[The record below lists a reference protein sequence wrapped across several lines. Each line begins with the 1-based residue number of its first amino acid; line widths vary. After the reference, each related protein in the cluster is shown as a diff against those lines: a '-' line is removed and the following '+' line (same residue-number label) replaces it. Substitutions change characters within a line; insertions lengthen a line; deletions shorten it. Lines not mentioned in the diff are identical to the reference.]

1 MRQYPRLKGQAKR
14 MQGSTQKKRGTSMI
28 NLILRDYQKNII
40 SRCRDAFKNN
50 FHRLCCVLPCGAG
63 KTAIFCYLA
72 YLNTLKNPSNHV
84 LILLHRKEL
93 LKQTEE
99 AFQTFQINTDRINIA
114 MIQSFKNTLKT
125 GAKSYSLI
133 IIDECHHATSNS
145 FKAVLSAYSKTAL
158 IGFTATPA
166 RLDGKPLGAIFDR
179 LIIGVDYSYLI
190 ENKYLVDYDYFSPD
204 LNFDFS
210 KWKLK
215 SGDFDTTDN
224 ASHLDR
230 KAIYGDIL
238 KHLNISKKTIIYSP
252 TVDYSKKLE
261 MQINEHF
268 KSSVAR
274 EFNGKTPQNERDQII
289 NDFKN
294 GKIKILI
301 NVDLIGEGF
310 NVPSCDCVF
319 LLRATQSLTL
329 YIQQAGRALRADSNN
344 PNKRA
349 SIFDFV
355 GNIYRFGFPDAPRAW
370 SLSSTLK
377 NTHKR
382 ETVHDSLII
391 KTCPQCLRSFI
402 PSQMF
407 PNRLCPFCNA
417 YIQLNK
423 REVQIQ
429 DKKKLVFIKK
439 SQLIQNKKERGRCR
453 SFQQLKKL
461 GEKRGYKHPAQWA
474 FYVLKNRKQ
483 I

>member
-1 MRQYPRLKGQAKR
+1 MKL
-14 MQGSTQKKRGTSMI
+14 T
-28 NLILRDYQKNII
+28 LRNYQQNIVNN
-40 SRCRDAFKNN
+40 CRDAFKNGYKK
-50 FHRLCCVLPCGAG
+50 LCCVLPCGAG

-72 YLNTLKNPSNHV
+72 YLNTIKKPDNRV

-93 LKQTEE
+93 LKQTID
-99 AFQTFQINTDRINIA
+99 AFKSFQINTDHINIA

-125 GAKSYSLI
+125 SVKPYSLI

-166 RLDGKPLGAIFDR
+166 RLDGKPLGEIFDR
-179 LIIGVDYSYLI
+179 LIVGVDYAYLI
-190 ENKYLVDYDYFSPD
+190 ANNYLVDYDYFSPD

-210 KWKLK
+210 QWKLK

-224 ASHLDR
+224 AYHLDK

-238 KHLNISKKTIIYSP
+238 KYLDLSKKTIIYSP
-252 TVDYSKKLE
+252 AVDYSKKLE
-261 MQINEHF
+261 AQINEHF
-268 KSSVAR
+268 NAR
-274 EFNGKTPQNERDQII
+274 VSAEFNGTTPQLLRDKII
-289 NDFKN
+289 DDFKN
-294 GKIKILI
+294 NKIRILI

-319 LLRATQSLTL
+319 LLRATKSLTL
-329 YIQQAGRALRADSNN
+329 YIQQAGRALRADPNN
-344 PNKRA
+344 QNKRA

-377 NTHKR
+377 NSHKH

-391 KTCPQCLRSFI
+391 KTCPLCLRSFI
-402 PSQMF
+402 PSQMLTG
-407 PNRLCPFCNA
+407 RLCPYCKT
-417 YIQLNK
+417 YLPLNK
-423 REVQIQ
+423 KEIQIQ
-429 DKKKLVFIKK
+429 DKKELALIKK
-439 SQLIQNKKERGRCR
+439 NQLIENRRQRGRCR
-453 SFQQLKKL
+453 TFQQLKKL
-461 GEKRGYKHPAQWA
+461 GEEKGYKHPAKWA
-474 FYVLKNRKQ
+474 YYVLKNRKQ

>member
-1 MRQYPRLKGQAKR
+1 MNLK
-14 MQGSTQKKRGTSMI
+14 
-28 NLILRDYQKNII
+28 LRDYQQTIVNN
-40 SRCRDAFKNN
+40 CRDAFKNGYKK
-50 FHRLCCVLPCGAG
+50 LCCVLPCGAG

-72 YLNTLKNPSNHV
+72 YLNTLKKPSNRV

-93 LKQTEE
+93 LKQTEDAFK
-99 AFQTFQINTDRINIA
+99 AFQISTDHINIA

-125 GAKSYSLI
+125 GVKPYSLI
-133 IIDECHHATSNS
+133 IIDECHHATSS
-145 FKAVLSAYSKTAL
+145 TFQHVLSAYSGVPL

-166 RLDGKPLGAIFDR
+166 RLDGKPLGEIFDR
-179 LIIGVDYSYLI
+179 LIIGVNYAYLI
-190 ENKYLVDYDYFSPD
+190 EHNYLVDYDYFSPD

-210 KWKLK
+210 EWKLK

-224 ASHLDR
+224 ALHLDK

-238 KHLNISKKTIIYSP
+238 KYIDLRKKTIIYSP
-252 TVDYSKKLE
+252 TVEYSKKLE
-261 MQINEHF
+261 LQINEFF

-274 EFNGKTPQNERDQII
+274 EFNGTTTQPERDKII
-289 NDFKN
+289 DDFKN
-294 GKIKILI
+294 DRIKILI

-329 YIQQAGRALRADSNN
+329 YIQQAGRALRSDPQN

-355 GNIYRFGFPDAPRAW
+355 GNIYRFGFPDAPRSW
-370 SLSSTLK
+370 SLSAPIK
-377 NTHKR
+377 NTHR
-382 ETVHDSLII
+382 HETVHDSLTI
-391 KTCPQCLRSFI
+391 KTCPNCLRSFI
-402 PSQMF
+402 PSQML

-417 YIQLNK
+417 PVPLNVREIQIS
-423 REVQIQ
+423 E
-429 DKKKLVFIKK
+429 KKELALIKK
-439 SQLIQNKKERGRCR
+439 NQLIAKRHELGRCR

-461 GEKRGYKHPAQWA
+461 GESRGYAHPAQWA
-474 FYVLKNRKQ
+474 FYILKNRKNKK

>member
-1 MRQYPRLKGQAKR
+1 MKLKLRNYQEAI
-14 MQGSTQKKRGTSMI
+14 I
-28 NLILRDYQKNII
+28 N
-40 SRCRDAFKNN
+40 SCRDAFKNGYKK
-50 FHRLCCVLPCGAG
+50 LCCVLPCGAG
-63 KTAIFCYLA
+63 KTAIFCYLS
-72 YLNTLKNPSNHV
+72 YLNTIKKSSNRV

-93 LKQTEE
+93 LKQTID
-99 AFQTFQINTDRINIA
+99 AFNSFQISTDHITIA

-125 GAKSYSLI
+125 DVKPYSLI

-145 FKAVLSAYSKTAL
+145 FKAVLNAYSETAL

-166 RLDGKPLGAIFDR
+166 RLDGKPLGEIFDR
-179 LIIGVDYSYLI
+179 LIVGVDYSYLI
-190 ENKYLVDYDYFSPD
+190 ANHYLVDYDYFSPD

-215 SGDFDTTDN
+215 SGDFDTVDN
-224 ASHLDR
+224 AYHLDK
-230 KAIYGDIL
+230 KAIYGDIVKYIDL
-238 KHLNISKKTIIYSP
+238 SKKTIIYSP

-261 MQINEHF
+261 AQINEHF
-268 KSSVAR
+268 NAKISA
-274 EFNGKTPQNERDQII
+274 EFNGTTPQPERDKII
-289 NDFKN
+289 DDFKN

-329 YIQQAGRALRADSNN
+329 YIQQAGRALRSNPKN
-344 PNKRA
+344 PNKKA

-355 GNIYRFGFPDAPRAW
+355 GNIYRFGFPDAPRIW
-370 SLSSTLK
+370 SLSSALK
-377 NTHKR
+377 NTHKH

-391 KTCPQCLRSFI
+391 KTCPNCLRSFL
-402 PSQMF
+402 PSQLL
-407 PNRLCPFCNA
+407 PNRLCPFCKN
-417 YIQLNK
+417 YIELNT
-423 REVQIQ
+423 REIAIK
-429 DKKKLVFIKK
+429 DKKELALIRK
-439 SQLIQNKKERGRCR
+439 SQLIANRRERGRCR

>member
-1 MRQYPRLKGQAKR
+1 MKL
-14 MQGSTQKKRGTSMI
+14 T
-28 NLILRDYQKNII
+28 LRNYQEII
-40 SRCRDAFKNN
+40 VNNCRDAFKNGYKK
-50 FHRLCCVLPCGAG
+50 LCCVLPCGAG

-72 YLNTLKNPSNHV
+72 YLNTIKKPSNRV

-93 LKQTEE
+93 LKQTAE
-99 AFQTFQINTDRINIA
+99 AFQSFQISTDHITIA
-114 MIQSFKNTLKT
+114 MIQSFKNTLKK
-125 GAKSYSLI
+125 GAKPYSLI

-145 FKAVLSAYSKTAL
+145 FQHVLSAYSGVPL

-166 RLDGKPLGAIFDR
+166 RLDGKPLGKIFDH
-179 LIIGVDYSYLI
+179 LIVGVDYAYLI

-215 SGDFDTTDN
+215 SGDFDTADN
-224 ASHLDR
+224 ALHLDK
-230 KAIYGDIL
+230 KAIYGDIIKYL
-238 KHLNISKKTIIYSP
+238 DLSKKTIIYSP
-252 TVDYSKKLE
+252 TVEYSKKIE
-261 MQINEHF
+261 SQINEHF
-268 KSSVAR
+268 SASVAR
-274 EFNGKTPQNERDQII
+274 EFNSTTSQPERDQII
-289 NDFKN
+289 TDFKN
-294 GKIKILI
+294 GKIKIII

-329 YIQQAGRALRADSNN
+329 YIQQAGRALRSDPSN

-355 GNIYRFGFPDAPRAW
+355 GNIYRFGFPDAPRVW
-370 SLSSTLK
+370 SLSNTLK
-377 NTHKR
+377 NTHR
-382 ETVHDSLII
+382 HETVHDSLII
-391 KTCPQCLRSFI
+391 KTCPNCLRSFT
-402 PSQMF
+402 PSQML

-417 YIQLNK
+417 FLPLNVREIQ
-423 REVQIQ
+423 VQQ
-429 DKKKLVFIKK
+429 KKELALIKK
-439 SQLIQNKKERGRCR
+439 FQLIENRKDRGRCR

-461 GEKRGYKHPAQWA
+461 GEKRGYAHPAQWA

>member
-1 MRQYPRLKGQAKR
+1 MK
-14 MQGSTQKKRGTSMI
+14 
-28 NLILRDYQKNII
+28 LILRNYQLNLIN
-40 SRCRDAFKNN
+40 RCRDAFKNGY
-50 FHRLCCVLPCGAG
+50 RKLCCVLPCGAG

-72 YLNTLKNPSNHV
+72 YLNTIKNPSNRV

-93 LKQTEE
+93 LKQTIE
-99 AFQTFQINTDRINIA
+99 AFESFQISTDYITIA

-125 GAKSYSLI
+125 GVKPYSLI
-133 IIDECHHATSNS
+133 IIDECHHATSNI
-145 FKAVLSAYSKTAL
+145 FKTVLDAYSKTAL

-179 LIIGVDYSYLI
+179 LIVGVNYSYLI
-190 ENKYLVDYDYFSPD
+190 ANHYLVDYDYFSPD

-210 KWKLK
+210 KWKLR
-215 SGDFDTTDN
+215 SGDFDTIDN
-224 ASHLDR
+224 AYHLDK

-238 KHLNISKKTIIYSP
+238 KYIDINKKTIIYSP

-261 MQINEHF
+261 SQINEHF
-268 KSSVAR
+268 NAKISA
-274 EFNGKTPQNERDQII
+274 EFNGKTPQLERDKII
-289 NDFKN
+289 DDFKN

-329 YIQQAGRALRADSNN
+329 FIQQAGRALRADPQN

-355 GNIYRFGFPDAPRAW
+355 GNIYRFGFPDAPRIW
-370 SLSSTLK
+370 SLSSALK
-377 NTHKR
+377 NTHKH
-382 ETVHDSLII
+382 ETAHDSLTI
-391 KTCPQCLRSFI
+391 KTCPNCLRSFM
-402 PSQMF
+402 PSQML
-407 PNRLCPFCNA
+407 PNRLCPFCNK
-417 YIQLNK
+417 YIQLNT
-423 REVQIQ
+423 REITIQ
-429 DKKKLVFIKK
+429 DKKELALIKK
-439 SQLIQNKKERGRCR
+439 SQLIENRRERGRCR

-461 GEKRGYKHPAQWA
+461 GEERGYSHPAQWA
-474 FYVLKNRKQ
+474 YYILKNRKQ

>member
-1 MRQYPRLKGQAKR
+1 MKLTLRNYQE
-14 MQGSTQKKRGTSMI
+14 TII
-28 NLILRDYQKNII
+28 N
-40 SRCRDAFKNN
+40 SCRDAFKNGYKK
-50 FHRLCCVLPCGAG
+50 LCCVLPCGAG

-72 YLNTLKNPSNHV
+72 YLNTLKKASNRV

-93 LKQTEE
+93 LKQTIE
-99 AFQTFQINTDRINIA
+99 AFQTFQINTDHINIA

-125 GAKSYSLI
+125 GAKTYSLI

-145 FKAVLSAYSKTAL
+145 FKTVLNAYSKTAL

-166 RLDGKPLGAIFDR
+166 RLDGKPLSKIFDR
-179 LIIGVDYSYLI
+179 LIVGVDYAYLI
-190 ENKYLVDYDYFSPD
+190 QNNYLVDYDYFSPD

-210 KWKLK
+210 QWKLK

-224 ASHLDR
+224 AYHLDK

-238 KHLNISKKTIIYSP
+238 KYIDLRKKTIIYSP

-261 MQINEHF
+261 AQINNFF
-268 KSSVAR
+268 KSSVAK

-294 GKIKILI
+294 DKIKILI

-329 YIQQAGRALRADSNN
+329 YIQQAGRALRSDPQK

-355 GNIYRFGFPDAPRAW
+355 GNIYRFGFPDAPRSW
-370 SLSSTLK
+370 SLSSTIK
-377 NTHKR
+377 NSHKH
-382 ETVHDSLII
+382 ETVHDSLLI
-391 KTCPQCLRSFI
+391 KTCPNCLRSFV
-402 PSQMF
+402 PSQMLTG
-407 PNRLCPFCNA
+407 RLCPFCKK
-417 YIQLNK
+417 YLPLNK
-423 REVQIQ
+423 KEIQIQ
-429 DKKKLVFIKK
+429 DKKELSLIKK
-439 SQLIQNKKERGRCR
+439 NQLIENRKQRGRCR
-453 SFQQLKKL
+453 TFQQLKKL
-461 GEKRGYKHPAQWA
+461 GEKKGYAHPAQWA
-474 FYVLKNRKQ
+474 YYVLKNRKQ

>member
-1 MRQYPRLKGQAKR
+1 MKL
-14 MQGSTQKKRGTSMI
+14 T
-28 NLILRDYQKNII
+28 LRNYQKTII
-40 SRCRDAFKNN
+40 NSCRDAFKN
-50 FHRLCCVLPCGAG
+50 RYKKLCCVLPCGAG

-72 YLNTLKNPSNHV
+72 YLNTIKKSDNRV

-93 LKQTEE
+93 LKQTAE
-99 AFQTFQINTDRINIA
+99 AFQAFQISTDHITIA

-125 GAKSYSLI
+125 GVKPYSLI
-133 IIDECHHATSNS
+133 IIDECHHATSSS
-145 FKAVLSAYSKTAL
+145 FQRVLSVYSGVPL

-166 RLDGKPLGAIFDR
+166 RLDGKPLSEIFDR
-179 LIIGVDYSYLI
+179 LIVGVDYAYLI

-224 ASHLDR
+224 AFHLDR

-238 KHLNISKKTIIYSP
+238 KYLDLSKKTIIYSP
-252 TVDYSKKLE
+252 TVEYSKKLE
-261 MQINEHF
+261 NQINSF
-268 KSSVAR
+268 FNSPVSA
-274 EFNGKTPQNERDQII
+274 EFNGTTPQSERDQII
-289 NDFKN
+289 TDFKN

-329 YIQQAGRALRADSNN
+329 YIQQAGRALRADPSN

-355 GNIYRFGFPDAPRAW
+355 GNIYRFGFPDAPRVW

-377 NTHKR
+377 NTHKH

-391 KTCPQCLRSFI
+391 KTCPNCLHSFV
-402 PSQMF
+402 PSQML
-407 PNRLCPFCNA
+407 PNRSCPFCNA
-417 YIQLNK
+417 SLPLNRK
-423 REVQIQ
+423 EILIK
-429 DKKKLVFIKK
+429 DKKELALIKE
-439 SQLIQNKKERGRCR
+439 SQLIENRKECGRCR

-461 GEKRGYKHPAQWA
+461 GEERGYAHPAQWA

>member
-1 MRQYPRLKGQAKR
+1 MK
-14 MQGSTQKKRGTSMI
+14 
-28 NLILRDYQKNII
+28 LILRNYQQIMVNN
-40 SRCRDAFKNN
+40 CRDAFKNGYKK
-50 FHRLCCVLPCGAG
+50 LCCVLPCGAG

-72 YLNTLKNPSNHV
+72 YLNTLKKPSNRV

-93 LKQTEE
+93 LKQTIE
-99 AFQTFQINTDRINIA
+99 AFQAFQISTDHITIA

-125 GAKSYSLI
+125 GVKPYSLI

-145 FKAVLSAYSKTAL
+145 FQRVLSAYSGVAL

-166 RLDGKPLGAIFDR
+166 RLDGKPLGKIFDR
-179 LIIGVDYSYLI
+179 LIFGVDYSYLI

-215 SGDFDTTDN
+215 SGDFDTVDN
-224 ASHLDR
+224 ALYLNK

-238 KHLNISKKTIIYSP
+238 KHLDVNKKTIIYSP
-252 TVDYSKKLE
+252 TVEYSKKLE
-261 MQINEHF
+261 IQINEHF
-268 KSSVAR
+268 KASVAK
-274 EFNGKTPQNERDQII
+274 EFNGKTPQFERDKII
-289 NDFKN
+289 EDFKN
-294 GKIKILI
+294 DKIKILI

-329 YIQQAGRALRADSNN
+329 YIQQTGRALRSDPNN

-355 GNIYRFGFPDAPRAW
+355 GNIYRFGFPDAPRVW
-370 SLSSTLK
+370 NLSSALK
-377 NTHKR
+377 NTHKH
-382 ETVHDSLII
+382 ETVHDSLLI
-391 KTCPQCLRSFI
+391 KTCPNCLRSFT
-402 PSQMF
+402 PSQML

-417 YIQLNK
+417 YLPLNT
-423 REVQIQ
+423 REIIIQ
-429 DKKKLVFIKK
+429 DKKELALIKK
-439 SQLIQNKKERGRCR
+439 SQLIENRRERGRCR

-461 GEKRGYKHPAQWA
+461 GEERGYKHPAQWA

>member
-1 MRQYPRLKGQAKR
+1 MK
-14 MQGSTQKKRGTSMI
+14 
-28 NLILRDYQKNII
+28 LILRNYQEKII
-40 SRCRDAFKNN
+40 NSCRDAFKNGYKK
-50 FHRLCCVLPCGAG
+50 LCCVLPCGAG

-72 YLNTLKNPSNHV
+72 HLNTLKKPSNRV

-93 LKQTEE
+93 LKQTIE
-99 AFQTFQINTDRINIA
+99 AFQAFQISTDHITIA

-125 GAKSYSLI
+125 GVKPYSLI

-145 FKAVLSAYSKTAL
+145 FKTVLNAYSKTAL

-166 RLDGKPLGAIFDR
+166 RLDGKPLGEIFDC
-179 LIIGVDYSYLI
+179 LIVGVDYAYLI
-190 ENKYLVDYDYFSPD
+190 KNNYLVDYDYFSPD

-215 SGDFDTTDN
+215 SSDFDTVDN
-224 ASHLDR
+224 AYHLDK

-238 KHLNISKKTIIYSP
+238 KYLDINKKTIIYSP

-261 MQINEHF
+261 SQINEHF
-268 KSSVAR
+268 NAKISA
-274 EFNGKTPQNERDQII
+274 EFNGKTTQHERDEII
-289 NDFKN
+289 SSFKN

-329 YIQQAGRALRADSNN
+329 YIQQAGRALRSDPQN
-344 PNKRA
+344 PKKRA

-355 GNIYRFGFPDAPRAW
+355 GNIYRFGFPDAPRSW
-370 SLSSTLK
+370 SLSNTLK
-377 NTHKR
+377 NSHKH
-382 ETVHDSLII
+382 ETVHDSLTI
-391 KTCPQCLRSFI
+391 KTCPNCLRSFM
-402 PSQMF
+402 PSQLL
-407 PNRLCPFCNA
+407 PNRLCPYCNA
-417 YIQLNK
+417 FIKLNT
-423 REVQIQ
+423 REIAIQ
-429 DKKKLVFIKK
+429 DKKELALIEK
-439 SQLIQNKKERGRCR
+439 SQLIENRKERGKCR

-461 GEKRGYKHPAQWA
+461 GEERGYNHPAQWA

>member
-1 MRQYPRLKGQAKR
+1 MKLTLRNYQE
-14 MQGSTQKKRGTSMI
+14 TII
-28 NLILRDYQKNII
+28 NN
-40 SRCRDAFKNN
+40 CRDAFKNGYKK
-50 FHRLCCVLPCGAG
+50 LCCVLPCGAG

-72 YLNTLKNPSNHV
+72 YLNTIKKSSNRV

-93 LKQTEE
+93 LKQTAE
-99 AFQTFQINTDRINIA
+99 AFQAFQISTDHIDIA

-125 GAKSYSLI
+125 GVKSYSLI

-145 FKAVLSAYSKTAL
+145 FQRVLSAYSGVPL

-166 RLDGKPLGAIFDR
+166 RLDGKPLGEIFDR
-179 LIIGVDYSYLI
+179 LIAGVDYAYLI

-210 KWKLK
+210 KWKLR

-224 ASHLDR
+224 ALHLDK

-238 KHLNISKKTIIYSP
+238 KYLDLSKKTIIYSP
-252 TVDYSKKLE
+252 TVEYSKKLE
-261 MQINEHF
+261 KQINEF
-268 KSSVAR
+268 FNGPVSA
-274 EFNGKTPQNERDQII
+274 EFNGTTPQSERDQII
-289 NDFKN
+289 TSFKN

-310 NVPSCDCVF
+310 NIPSCDCVF

-329 YIQQAGRALRADSNN
+329 YIQQAGRALRADPSN
-344 PNKRA
+344 PSKRA

-355 GNIYRFGFPDAPRAW
+355 GNIYRFGFPDAPRNW
-370 SLSSTLK
+370 SLSSALK
-377 NTHKR
+377 NTHKH

-391 KTCPQCLRSFI
+391 KTCPSCLRSFV
-402 PSQMF
+402 PSQML
-407 PNRLCPFCNA
+407 PNRCCPFCNA
-417 YIQLNK
+417 PLPLNVREIQ
-423 REVQIQ
+423 VQQ
-429 DKKKLVFIKK
+429 KKELALIKK
-439 SQLIQNKKERGRCR
+439 SQLIENRKERGRCR

-461 GEKRGYKHPAQWA
+461 GEERGYAHPAQWA

>member
-1 MRQYPRLKGQAKR
+1 MK
-14 MQGSTQKKRGTSMI
+14 
-28 NLILRDYQKNII
+28 LILRDYQSDII
-40 SRCRDAFKNN
+40 NRCREAFKAGYKK
-50 FHRLCCVLPCGAG
+50 LCCVLPCGAG

-72 YLNTLKNPSNHV
+72 YLNTIKKPSNRV

-99 AFQTFQINTDRINIA
+99 ALKAFQISTDHIDIA
-114 MIQSFKNTLKT
+114 MIQSFNNALKT
-125 GAKSYSLI
+125 GVKPYSLI

-145 FKAVLSAYSKTAL
+145 FKAVLNTYDKTAL

-166 RLDGKPLGAIFDR
+166 RLDGKPLGEIFDR
-179 LIIGVDYSYLI
+179 LIVGVDYAYLI
-190 ENKYLVDYDYFSPD
+190 DNNYLVDYDYFSPD

-224 ASHLDR
+224 AYHLDK

-238 KHLNISKKTIIYSP
+238 KYLDKNRKTIIYSP

-261 MQINEHF
+261 AQINEHF
-268 KSSVAR
+268 NAR
-274 EFNGKTPQNERDQII
+274 ISAEFNGTTPQPKRDKII
-289 NDFKN
+289 DDFKN
-294 GKIKILI
+294 GRIKILI

-329 YIQQAGRALRADSNN
+329 FIQQAGRALRSDPQN

-355 GNIYRFGFPDAPRAW
+355 GNIYRFGFPDAPRVW
-370 SLSSTLK
+370 SLSTPIK
-377 NTHKR
+377 NSHKH

-391 KTCPQCLRSFI
+391 KTCPNCLRSFM
-402 PSQMF
+402 PSQML
-407 PNRLCPFCNA
+407 PNRLCPFCNT
-417 YIQLNK
+417 YLPLNTREITIQG
-423 REVQIQ
+423 
-429 DKKKLVFIKK
+429 KKELALIKK
-439 SQLIQNKKERGRCR
+439 SQLIEKRRERGKCR

-461 GEKRGYKHPAQWA
+461 GEERGYKHPAQWA

>member
-1 MRQYPRLKGQAKR
+1 
-14 MQGSTQKKRGTSMI
+14 MI
-28 NLILRDYQKNII
+28 NLILRNYQDDII
-40 SRCRDAFKNN
+40 ARCREAFKNGYKK
-50 FHRLCCVLPCGAG
+50 LCCVLPCGAG

-72 YLNTLKNPSNHV
+72 YLSTIKKTSNHI

-93 LKQTEE
+93 LKQTLE
-99 AFQTFQINTDRINIA
+99 AFQAFQISTDRIHIA

-125 GAKSYSLI
+125 GVKSYSLI

-145 FKAVLSAYSKTAL
+145 FKTVLDAYGKTPL

-166 RLDGKPLGAIFDR
+166 RLDGKPLGAIFDK
-179 LIIGVDYSYLI
+179 LIIGVNYAYLI
-190 ENKYLVDYDYFSPD
+190 SNNYLVDYDYFSPD

-224 ASHLDR
+224 AFHLDK

-238 KHLNISKKTIIYSP
+238 KYIDLSKKTIIYSP

-261 MQINEHF
+261 SQINEHF
-268 KSSVAR
+268 TAKIAA
-274 EFNGKTPQNERDQII
+274 EFNGTTPQETRNKII
-289 NDFKN
+289 DDFKN
-294 GKIKILI
+294 NRIKILI

-310 NVPSCDCVF
+310 NIPSCDCIF

-329 YIQQAGRALRADSNN
+329 FIQQSGRALRSDPQN
-344 PNKRA
+344 PTKRA

-370 SLSSTLK
+370 SLSSTIK
-377 NTHKR
+377 NTHKH
-382 ETVHDSLII
+382 ETVHDSLLI
-391 KTCPQCLRSFI
+391 KTCPNCLHSFM
-402 PSQMF
+402 PSQML

-417 YIQLNK
+417 PLPLNVREIQL
-423 REVQIQ
+423 QQ
-429 DKKKLVFIKK
+429 KKELALIKK
-439 SQLIQNKKERGRCR
+439 SQLVENRRQRGRCR
-453 SFQQLKKL
+453 TFQQLKKL

-474 FYVLKNRKQ
+474 YHILKNRKQ

>member
-1 MRQYPRLKGQAKR
+1 MK
-14 MQGSTQKKRGTSMI
+14 
-28 NLILRDYQKNII
+28 LILRNYQENII
-40 SRCRDAFKNN
+40 SSCRDAFKAGYKK
-50 FHRLCCVLPCGAG
+50 LCCVLPCGAG

-72 YLNTLKNPSNHV
+72 YLNTLKKASNRV

-99 AFQTFQINTDRINIA
+99 AFKAFEISTDHINIA
-114 MIQSFKNTLKT
+114 MIQSFNNTLKT
-125 GAKSYSLI
+125 GVKPYSLI

-145 FKAVLSAYSKTAL
+145 FKAVLNAYSKTAL

-190 ENKYLVDYDYFSPD
+190 ENKYLVDYDYYSPD
-204 LNFDFS
+204 LNFNYS
-210 KWKLK
+210 EWKLK
-215 SGDFDTTDN
+215 NGDFDTADN
-224 ASHLDR
+224 AHHLDK

-238 KHLNISKKTIIYSP
+238 KYIDLSKKIIIYSP

-261 MQINEHF
+261 AQINEHF
-268 KSSVAR
+268 NASVAK
-274 EFNGKTPQNERDQII
+274 EFNGKTSQPERDQIV
-289 NDFKN
+289 NEFKN
-294 GKIKILI
+294 DKIKILI

-329 YIQQAGRALRADSNN
+329 YIQQAGRALRSDPSN

-355 GNIYRFGFPDAPRAW
+355 GNIYRFGFPDAPRVW
-370 SLSSTLK
+370 SLSSSLK
-377 NTHKR
+377 NTHR
-382 ETVHDSLII
+382 HETAHDSLLI
-391 KTCPQCLRSFI
+391 KTCHNCLRSFL
-402 PSQMF
+402 PSQMLTG
-407 PNRLCPFCNA
+407 RLCPFCNA
-417 YIQLNK
+417 YLPLNT
-423 REVQIQ
+423 REITIQ
-429 DKKKLVFIKK
+429 DKKELSLIKK
-439 SQLIQNKKERGRCR
+439 SQLIENRRQRGRCR

-461 GEKRGYKHPAQWA
+461 GEERGYKHPAQWA

>member
-1 MRQYPRLKGQAKR
+1 MKL
-14 MQGSTQKKRGTSMI
+14 T
-28 NLILRDYQKNII
+28 LRNYQQNII
-40 SRCRDAFKNN
+40 NNCRDAFKNG

-72 YLNTLKNPSNHV
+72 YLNTLKKPSNHV

-93 LKQTEE
+93 LKQTID
-99 AFQTFQINTDRINIA
+99 AFKSFQISTDHINIA
-114 MIQSFKNTLKT
+114 MIQSFKNSLKT
-125 GAKSYSLI
+125 GVKPYSLI

-158 IGFTATPA
+158 IGITATPA
-166 RLDGKPLGAIFDR
+166 RLDGKPLGEIFDR
-179 LIIGVDYSYLI
+179 LIVGVDYAYLI
-190 ENKYLVDYDYFSPD
+190 SNNYLVDYDYFSPD

-224 ASHLDR
+224 ASHLDK

-238 KHLNISKKTIIYSP
+238 KYIDLNKKTIIYSP

-261 MQINEHF
+261 AQINEFF

-274 EFNGKTPQNERDQII
+274 EFNGKTPQPERDQTI

-294 GKIKILI
+294 DKIKILI

-329 YIQQAGRALRADSNN
+329 YIQQAGRALRSDPNN

-377 NTHKR
+377 NSHNH
-382 ETVHDSLII
+382 ETVHDSLLI
-391 KTCPQCLRSFI
+391 KTCPNCLRSFI
-402 PSQMF
+402 PSQMLTG
-407 PNRLCPFCNA
+407 RLCPYCKT
-417 YIQLNK
+417 YLPLNK
-423 REVQIQ
+423 KEIQIQ
-429 DKKKLVFIKK
+429 DKKELALIKK
-439 SQLIQNKKERGRCR
+439 NQLIENRRQRGRCR
-453 SFQQLKKL
+453 TFQQLKKL
-461 GEKRGYKHPAQWA
+461 GEEKGYAHPAQWA
-474 FYVLKNRKQ
+474 YYVLKNRKQ

>member
-1 MRQYPRLKGQAKR
+1 MKL
-14 MQGSTQKKRGTSMI
+14 T
-28 NLILRDYQKNII
+28 LRNYQENII
-40 SRCRDAFKNN
+40 SSCRDAFKAGYKK
-50 FHRLCCVLPCGAG
+50 LCCVLPCGAG

-72 YLNTLKNPSNHV
+72 YLNTIKKSSNRV

-93 LKQTEE
+93 LKQTID
-99 AFQTFQINTDRINIA
+99 AFKAFQINTDHIDIA

-125 GAKSYSLI
+125 SVKPYSLI
-133 IIDECHHATSNS
+133 IIDECHHAISNS
-145 FKAVLSAYSKTAL
+145 FQRVLSAYSGVAL

-166 RLDGKPLGAIFDR
+166 RLDGKPLGAVFDR

-190 ENKYLVDYDYFSPD
+190 FNKYLVDYDYFSPD

-224 ASHLDR
+224 AVHLDK

-238 KHLNISKKTIIYSP
+238 KYLDLSKKTIIYSP

-261 MQINEHF
+261 AQINEFF

-274 EFNGKTPQNERDQII
+274 EFNGKTSQSERDKII
-289 NDFKN
+289 DDFKN
-294 GKIKILI
+294 NKIKILI

-329 YIQQAGRALRADSNN
+329 YIQQAGRALRADPDN
-344 PNKRA
+344 PKKRA
-349 SIFDFV
+349 LIFDFV
-355 GNIYRFGFPDAPRAW
+355 GNIYRFGFPDAPHVW
-370 SLSSTLK
+370 SLSSTIK
-377 NTHKR
+377 NSHKH

-391 KTCPQCLRSFI
+391 KTCPNCLRSFMS
-402 PSQMF
+402 SQMLTG
-407 PNRLCPFCNA
+407 RLCPFCNA
-417 YIQLNK
+417 SLPLNT
-423 REVQIQ
+423 REIQIQ
-429 DKKKLVFIKK
+429 QKKELALIHKN
-439 SQLIQNKKERGRCR
+439 QLIENHRQRGKCR

-461 GEKRGYKHPAQWA
+461 GEERGYAHPAQWA
-474 FYVLKNRKQ
+474 FYVLKNRKK

>member
-1 MRQYPRLKGQAKR
+1 MK
-14 MQGSTQKKRGTSMI
+14 
-28 NLILRDYQKNII
+28 LILRNYQEAII
-40 SRCRDAFKNN
+40 NSCRDAFKNGYKK
-50 FHRLCCVLPCGAG
+50 LCCVLPCGAG
-63 KTAIFCYLA
+63 KTAIFCYIS
-72 YLNTLKNPSNHV
+72 YLNTLKKPSNRV

-99 AFQTFQINTDRINIA
+99 AFQAFQINTDRINIA

-125 GAKSYSLI
+125 SVKPYSLI
-133 IIDECHHATSNS
+133 IIDECHHSTSNS
-145 FKAVLSAYSKTAL
+145 FKAVLNAYSETAL

-166 RLDGKPLGAIFDR
+166 RLDGKPLGEIFDR
-179 LIIGVDYSYLI
+179 LIVGVDYSYLI
-190 ENKYLVDYDYFSPD
+190 ANKYLVDYDYFSPD

-215 SGDFDTTDN
+215 SGDFDTVDN
-224 ASHLDR
+224 AFHLDK

-238 KHLNISKKTIIYSP
+238 KYIDLSKKTIIYSP

-261 MQINEHF
+261 AQINEHF
-268 KSSVAR
+268 NAKISA
-274 EFNGKTPQNERDQII
+274 EFNGTTPQNERDEII
-289 NDFKN
+289 DDFKN

-329 YIQQAGRALRADSNN
+329 YIQQAGRALRYDPNN
-344 PNKRA
+344 PSKRA

-355 GNIYRFGFPDAPRAW
+355 GNIYRFGFPDATRVW
-370 SLSSTLK
+370 SLSNTIK
-377 NTHKR
+377 NTHKH

-391 KTCPQCLRSFI
+391 KTCPNCLRSFM
-402 PSQMF
+402 PSQMLTG
-407 PNRLCPFCNA
+407 RLCPFCNA
-417 YIQLNK
+417 YLPLNK
-423 REVQIQ
+423 KEILIQ
-429 DKKKLVFIKK
+429 DKKELSLIKK
-439 SQLIQNKKERGRCR
+439 NQLIANRRERGRCW
-453 SFQQLKKL
+453 SFKQLKKL
-461 GEKRGYKHPAQWA
+461 GEERGYKHPAQWA

>member
-1 MRQYPRLKGQAKR
+1 MK
-14 MQGSTQKKRGTSMI
+14 
-28 NLILRDYQKNII
+28 LILRNYQETIVND
-40 SRCRDAFKNN
+40 CRDAFKNG

-72 YLNTLKNPSNHV
+72 YLNTLKKPDNRI

-99 AFQTFQINTDRINIA
+99 AFKAFEISTDHINIA

-125 GAKSYSLI
+125 GVKPYSLI

-145 FKAVLSAYSKTAL
+145 FQRVLSAYSGVPL

-166 RLDGKPLGAIFDR
+166 RLDGKPLGEIFDR
-179 LIIGVDYSYLI
+179 LIVGVDYAYLI
-190 ENKYLVDYDYFSPD
+190 KNNYLVDYDYFSPD
-204 LNFDFS
+204 LNFNFS
-210 KWKLK
+210 EWKLK

-224 ASHLDR
+224 ALHLDK

-238 KHLNISKKTIIYSP
+238 KYIDLSKKTIIYSP

-261 MQINEHF
+261 LQINEHF

-274 EFNGKTPQNERDQII
+274 EFNGTTPQPLRDKII
-289 NDFKN
+289 DDFKN

-329 YIQQAGRALRADSNN
+329 YIQQAGRALRAN
-344 PNKRA
+344 PQTPTKRA

-355 GNIYRFGFPDAPRAW
+355 GNIYRFGFPDAPRVW
-370 SLSSTLK
+370 SLSSALK

-391 KTCPQCLRSFI
+391 KTCPNCLRSFM
-402 PSQMF
+402 PSQMLTG
-407 PNRLCPFCNA
+407 RLCPFCNA
-417 YIQLNK
+417 YIQFNT
-423 REVQIQ
+423 REITIQ
-429 DKKKLVFIKK
+429 DKKELALIKK
-439 SQLIQNKKERGRCR
+439 SQLIENRRQRGRCR
-453 SFQQLKKL
+453 SFQKLKKL
-461 GEKRGYKHPAQWA
+461 GEERGYKHPAQWA
-474 FYVLKNRKQ
+474 YYVLKNRKQ

>member
-1 MRQYPRLKGQAKR
+1 MKLTLRNYQE
-14 MQGSTQKKRGTSMI
+14 TII
-28 NLILRDYQKNII
+28 NN
-40 SRCRDAFKNN
+40 CRDAFKNGYKK
-50 FHRLCCVLPCGAG
+50 LCCVLPCGAG
-63 KTAIFCYLA
+63 KTVIFCYLA
-72 YLNTLKNPSNHV
+72 YLNTIKKSDNRV

-93 LKQTEE
+93 LKQTAE
-99 AFQTFQINTDRINIA
+99 AFQAFQISTDHTDIA

-125 GAKSYSLI
+125 GVKPYSLI

-145 FKAVLSAYSKTAL
+145 FQRVLSAYSGVPL

-166 RLDGKPLGAIFDR
+166 RLDGKPLSEIFDC
-179 LIIGVDYSYLI
+179 LIIGVDYAYLI

-215 SGDFDTTDN
+215 NGDFDTTNN
-224 ASHLDR
+224 AFHLD
-230 KAIYGDIL
+230 KKTIYGDIMKYL
-238 KHLNISKKTIIYSP
+238 DLSKKTIIYSP
-252 TVDYSKKLE
+252 TVEYSKKLE
-261 MQINEHF
+261 KQINESF
-268 KSSVAR
+268 NAPVSA
-274 EFNGKTPQNERDQII
+274 EFNGATPQLERDQII
-289 NDFKN
+289 TDFKN

-329 YIQQAGRALRADSNN
+329 YIQQAGRALRSDPSN

-355 GNIYRFGFPDAPRAW
+355 GNIYRFGFPDAFHSW

-377 NTHKR
+377 NTHR
-382 ETVHDSLII
+382 HETVHDSLAI
-391 KTCPQCLRSFI
+391 KTCTNCLHSFL
-402 PSQMF
+402 PSQML
-407 PNRLCPFCNA
+407 PNRLCPFCGA
-417 YIQLNK
+417 YLPLNT
-423 REVQIQ
+423 REIAIQ
-429 DKKKLVFIKK
+429 DKKELALIRKNQLVENRRK
-439 SQLIQNKKERGRCR
+439 RGRCR
-453 SFQQLKKL
+453 NFQQLKKL
-461 GEKRGYKHPAQWA
+461 GEERGYAHPAQWA

>member
-1 MRQYPRLKGQAKR
+1 MK
-14 MQGSTQKKRGTSMI
+14 
-28 NLILRDYQKNII
+28 LILRNYQQTIVNN
-40 SRCRDAFKNN
+40 CRNAFKQDYKK
-50 FHRLCCVLPCGAG
+50 LCCVLPCGAG

-72 YLNTLKNPSNHV
+72 YLNAIKKPDNRV

-93 LKQTEE
+93 LKQTID
-99 AFQTFQINTDRINIA
+99 AFKSFQISTDHINIA

-125 GAKSYSLI
+125 GVKPYSLI

-166 RLDGKPLGAIFDR
+166 RLDGKPLGAIFDK
-179 LIIGVDYSYLI
+179 LIIGVDYAYLI
-190 ENKYLVDYDYFSPD
+190 ANNYLVDYDYFSPD

-215 SGDFDTTDN
+215 NGDFDTTDN
-224 ASHLDR
+224 AIHLDK

-238 KHLNISKKTIIYSP
+238 KYIDLGKKTIIYSP

-261 MQINEHF
+261 AQINEHF
-268 KSSVAR
+268 NAR
-274 EFNGKTPQNERDQII
+274 ISAEFNGTTPQSLRDKII
-289 NDFKN
+289 DDFKN
-294 GKIKILI
+294 NKIKILI

-329 YIQQAGRALRADSNN
+329 YIQQAGRALRSDPQN

-355 GNIYRFGFPDAPRAW
+355 GNIYRFGFPDAPRVW
-370 SLSSTLK
+370 SLSSALK

-391 KTCPQCLRSFI
+391 KTCPNCLRSFM
-402 PSQMF
+402 PSQMLTG
-407 PNRLCPFCNA
+407 RLCPFCNS
-417 YIQLNK
+417 YIQLNTK
-423 REVQIQ
+423 EIQ
-429 DKKKLVFIKK
+429 
-439 SQLIQNKKERGRCR
+439 IQNKKELALIKKNQLIENRRQLGKCR
-453 SFQQLKKL
+453 SFQQLKQL
-461 GEKRGYKHPAQWA
+461 GIQRGYAHPAQWA
-474 FYVLKNRKQ
+474 YYVLKNRKQ

>member
-1 MRQYPRLKGQAKR
+1 MK
-14 MQGSTQKKRGTSMI
+14 
-28 NLILRDYQKNII
+28 LILRKYQETII
-40 SRCRDAFKNN
+40 NNCRDSFKNSYKK
-50 FHRLCCVLPCGAG
+50 LCCVLPCGAG
-63 KTAIFCYLA
+63 KTAIFCYIA
-72 YLNTLKNPSNHV
+72 YLNTLKKPSNRV

-93 LKQTEE
+93 LKQTIE
-99 AFQTFQINTDRINIA
+99 AFQAFQINTDHIDIA

-125 GAKSYSLI
+125 GVKPYSLI

-145 FKAVLSAYSKTAL
+145 FKTVLDAYSKTAL

-179 LIIGVDYSYLI
+179 LIVGVDCSYLI
-190 ENKYLVDYDYFSPD
+190 TNKYLVDYDYFSPD

-215 SGDFDTTDN
+215 SGDFDATDN
-224 ASHLDR
+224 AIHLDK

-238 KHLNISKKTIIYSP
+238 KYIDINKKTIIYSP

-261 MQINEHF
+261 SQINEHF
-268 KSSVAR
+268 NAKISA
-274 EFNGKTPQNERDQII
+274 EFNGTTPQNERDEII
-289 NDFKN
+289 DDFKKN
-294 GKIKILI
+294 KIKILI

-329 YIQQAGRALRADSNN
+329 YIQQAGRALRADPNN
-344 PNKRA
+344 QNKRA

-370 SLSSTLK
+370 SLSSTIK
-377 NTHKR
+377 NTHRK
-382 ETVHDSLII
+382 ETAHDSLLI
-391 KTCPQCLRSFI
+391 KTCPNCLRSFM
-402 PSQMF
+402 PSQMLTG
-407 PNRLCPFCNA
+407 RLCPYCNS
-417 YIQLNK
+417 YIQFNT
-423 REVQIQ
+423 REIAIQ
-429 DKKKLVFIKK
+429 DKKELALIKK
-439 SQLIQNKKERGRCR
+439 SQLIANRRERGRCR

-461 GEKRGYKHPAQWA
+461 GEERGYRHPAQWA

>member
-1 MRQYPRLKGQAKR
+1 MK
-14 MQGSTQKKRGTSMI
+14 
-28 NLILRDYQKNII
+28 LILRNYQSEII
-40 SRCRDAFKNN
+40 NRCRDAFKAG
-50 FHRLCCVLPCGAG
+50 HKKLCCVLPCGAG

-72 YLNTLKNPSNHV
+72 YLNTLKKPSNRV

-99 AFQTFQINTDRINIA
+99 AFQAFQISTDHIDIA

-125 GAKSYSLI
+125 GVKPYSLI

-145 FKAVLSAYSKTAL
+145 FKTVLDAYSKTAI

-166 RLDGKPLGAIFDR
+166 RLDGKPLGEIFDR
-179 LIIGVDYSYLI
+179 LIVGVDYSYLI
-190 ENKYLVDYDYFSPD
+190 ANKYLVDYDYFSPD
-204 LNFDFS
+204 LKFDFS

-224 ASHLDR
+224 AIHLDK

-238 KHLNISKKTIIYSP
+238 KYIDLSEKTIIYSP

-261 MQINEHF
+261 AQINEHF
-268 KSSVAR
+268 KDPISA
-274 EFNGKTPQNERDQII
+274 EFNGKTPQPERDKII
-289 NDFKN
+289 DDFKKN
-294 GKIKILI
+294 KIKILI

-329 YIQQAGRALRADSNN
+329 YIQQAGRALRADPNN
-344 PNKRA
+344 PTKRA

-355 GNIYRFGFPDAPRAW
+355 GNIYRFGFPDATRVW
-370 SLSSTLK
+370 SLSAPIK
-377 NTHKR
+377 NSHKH

-391 KTCPQCLRSFI
+391 KTCPQCLRSFM
-402 PSQMF
+402 PSQMLTG
-407 PNRLCPFCNA
+407 RLCPYCNT
-417 YIQLNK
+417 YLPLNT
-423 REVQIQ
+423 REIAIQ
-429 DKKKLVFIKK
+429 DNKELALIKK
-439 SQLIQNKKERGRCR
+439 SQLIENRRQRGRCR
-453 SFQQLKKL
+453 SLQQLKKL
-461 GEKRGYKHPAQWA
+461 GEERGYKHPAQWA
-474 FYVLKNRKQ
+474 FYVLKNRKK